1 MLGGPA
7 GGTLATVAPVLAVVG
22 TLLLAPGIV
31 IAGPVTV
38 ALTAAGAVGIAGGLA
53 GTLINWGIPKDH
65 VERYE
70 ADIREGGILMGVKP
84 RTDEDARALQSRW
97 RTSGAE
103 LLGS

>member
-31 IAGPVTV
+31 IAGPVAV